1 MLLVADSG
9 ATKTA
14 WILIDQN
21 GYPHESSTMG
31 FSPFFHSEQD
41 ILIALGSSAALSEWA
56 TKVNHIRYFGAGCS
70 SPDRNAKIHN
80 ALSAFF
86 VQTPDIVV
94 EHDLLGSVW
103 ATCGNDSGMSCILGT
118 GSNACY
124 YDGTQIHEA
133 VPSLDYILGDEGSGA
148 YFGKHLVAN
157 FLYKRL
163 PDDLQAAFATEYQLD
178 KEQALNRVYRQP
190 HPKVWLAS
198 FTKFLKMYETHPYIH
213 AVLLSG
219 LGEFLDTRVVI
230 FPNHRDTITHFV
242 GSIAYHFQ
250 TALKEA
256 CAERQ
261 ITIGKIIKEPIYEL
275 TEFVKKTINS

>member
-14 WILIDQN
+14 WILIDHD
-21 GYPHESSTMG
+21 GYPREFSTMG
-31 FSPFFHSEQD
+31 FSPLFHNEQD
-41 ILIALGSSAALSEWA
+41 ILIALGSNASLVEWSAQV
-56 TKVNHIRYFGAGCS
+56 TDVRYFGAGCS
-70 SPDRNAKIHN
+70 SPDRNEKIHR

-86 VQTPDIVV
+86 TNASHILV

-103 ATCGNDSGMSCILGT
+103 ATCGHDSGISCILGT

-148 YFGKHLVAN
+148 YFGKRIVAN

-163 PDDLQAAFATEYQLD
+163 PDDLYQAFANEYQLD

-198 FTKFLKMYETHPYIH
+198 FTKFFKAHETHPYIH
-213 AVLLSG
+213 ALLLEG

-230 FPNHRDTITHFV
+230 FSNYRDTTTHFV
-242 GSIAYHFQ
+242 GSVAFHFQ
-250 TALKEA
+250 TALREA
-256 CAERQ
+256 CEKRG
-261 ITIGKIIKEPIYEL
+261 ITVGKIIKEPIYEL
-275 TEFVKKTINS
+275 TEFVRRN